1 MEKTALFI
9 TVILLATTCDG
20 FFFNIDEKGHKKYV
34 SDRNFFL
41 EAQAKDSKFLC
52 SVMVVSGYENSDI
65 NVFGFAPN
73 IVYIYKFLQLLYT
86 LFPCLKKCYESYTRY
101 VFKGALM

>member
-9 TVILLATTCDG
+9 TVILLATTCDA

-52 SVMVVSGYENSDI
+52 SVMVVNGYENSDI

-73 IVYIYKFLQLLYT
+73 IVYIYINFFNYFTPYSHASKNVMKATRGMY
-86 LFPCLKKCYESYTRY
+86 LK
-101 VFKGALM
+101 VH